1 MRWNMKKTKE
11 EMVYGDF
18 FCFLKVVSSYVCLLQ
33 GYVALGSDG
42 VKLRG
47 FNVSRALNDKLFFCV
62 WWNFGNGG
70 NSSRRMASEFN
81 EGVAMKRIKNGHFSK
96 VKHIVF

>member
-1 MRWNMKKTKE
+1 
-11 EMVYGDF
+11 MVDGDF

-33 GYVALGSDG
+33 GYVGLGSDG
-42 VKLRG
+42 VKLGG

-70 NSSRRMASEFN
+70 SSSGRMASEFN
-81 EGVAMKRIKNGHFSK
+81 EGVAMKRIKMGIFQKLS
-96 VKHIVF
+96 I